1 MSQAHLITQG
11 LKHKR
16 KQRLGRGE
24 GSKGKTSGRGHKGAR
39 SRTGSH
45 IRVGH
50 EGGQTE
56 HAKRFGQRGFSNFK
70 FQTRYYIVNLSS
82 LEKKFD
88 AGKTVDAAALQ
99 SAGLIPDHKQGVKIL
114 GNGEIT
120 KELTILADKFSGSA
134 QKKIEAAGGKC
145 QDPSGEPYAAEAPA
159 EQASTEE
166 PAPAASEDTE

>member
-1 MSQAHLITQG
+1 MSVGHEITKG

-16 KQRLGRGE
+16 RQRLGRGE

-70 FQTRYYIVNLSS
+70 FETRYHIVNLSS

-88 AGKTVDAAALQ
+88 AGKIVDAAALQ
-99 SAGLIPDHKQGVKIL
+99 EAGLVPDGKLGVKIL
-114 GNGEIT
+114 GNGELT
-120 KELTILADKFSGSA
+120 KALTILAHKFSGSA
-134 QKKIEAAGGKC
+134 QKKIEAAGGTC
-145 QDPSGEPYAAEAPA
+145 QNPAGEAYAAAVEEAPA
-159 EQASTEE
+159 AETSTDET
-166 PAPAASEDTE
+166 PASE